1 MRRFT
6 QTVPFTGRLGISTS
20 EREEA
25 EVGGMDGWMGKGGG
39 ALGTWER
46 RRGRV
51 IRHSRE
57 MSH

>member
-25 EVGGMDGWMGKGGG
+25 EGVEEAGGG
-39 ALGTWER
+39 GGLGTWER

>member
-25 EVGGMDGWMGKGGG
+25 EGRGEAGG
-39 ALGTWER
+39 ALGTGER

-57 MSH
+57 MVAH

>member
-25 EVGGMDGWMGKGGG
+25 EGGPGNLG
-39 ALGTWER
+39 APARPRNPSLPGDVSLT
-46 RRGRV
+46 
-51 IRHSRE
+51 H
-57 MSH
+57 

>member
-25 EVGGMDGWMGKGGG
+25 EGVEEAGGG
-39 ALGTWER
+39 GGPGNLGAPARPRNPSLPGDVSLT
-46 RRGRV
+46 
-51 IRHSRE
+51 H
-57 MSH
+57 

>member
-25 EVGGMDGWMGKGGG
+25 EGRGG
-39 ALGTWER
+39 ALGTGER

-57 MSH
+57 MVAH